1 MKRHA
6 EIGGAILAGS
16 GFTLLD
22 LARSIALTHHEQWDG
37 NGYPHGLK
45 GEDIPIAG
53 RLTAVADVFD
63 ALTSERPYKPIW
75 PVAQALEFLKDRAG
89 RHFDPRLIVLFE
101 RELPGLL
108 ELKERFRDAED
119 DAVHSLGWLDVQT

>member
-1 MKRHA
+1 
-6 EIGGAILAGS
+6 
-16 GFTLLD
+16 
-22 LARSIALTHHEQWDG
+22 
-37 NGYPHGLK
+37 
-45 GEDIPIAG
+45 
-53 RLTAVADVFD
+53 
-63 ALTSERPYKPIW
+63 
-75 PVAQALEFLKDRAG
+75 VAQALEFLKDRAG